1 MRFRGFLL
9 CGGGFSENFAIWRF
23 CSTVGRPYATN
34 AHGVCLRNLAEL
46 TLDISYRSDE
56 GNVVA
61 DFYVPCLERSAVY
74 RRAAGYFSSQ
84 GLAIAAKGLAHLIKS
99 GGRIQL
105 VVSPQ
110 LSEDDVEAIHRGYK
124 SRDEVLEE
132 AARRA
137 LSDPESELG
146 RDRLAAL
153 AWLIASGSL
162 DIKIALRA
170 DPGTGRLARGLYH
183 EKIGIFS
190 DAAGNHV
197 AFTGSGNETEGGL
210 LANFESI
217 DVYCSWQDPQRRVA
231 RKIAAFDRLWND
243 LTMGLIVLDFTHV
256 SRELLARFKT
266 AAPPEIDPECV
277 SAKLSQR
284 APSDRPRLPPTIA
297 LREYQEDAVRSWFQ
311 NNGTGIL
318 EMATGTGKTITALAA
333 CTRLSQQLGLQAVIV
348 VCPYR
353 HLVTQW
359 SKECHRFGMQ
369 PLLAFESRARWY
381 EELTARLSDLSR
393 DPSAFLCVVVTNS
406 TFASESFQQRLR
418 YLPSKTML
426 IADEVHNLGAAR
438 LATAL
443 PENVRLR
450 LGLSA
455 TPERWLDPD
464 GTERL
469 RRYFGKVLEPRLGIR
484 EAIQLGALTPYRYYP
499 VLVELTDDEREQYLD
514 LSAKISRFYGVDE
527 ADPDNPVLTA
537 LLLKRARLIG
547 TAANKLVALRQ
558 IAELHRDAADMLF
571 YCGDGQ
577 VESDLDDSVRRQ
589 VEEVT
594 RILGTELG
602 IRVAP
607 YTARTE
613 TDERDTLRDDLEAKR
628 LQGLVA
634 IRCLDEGVD
643 IPSVRTAVI
652 LASST
657 NPRQFVQRRGR
668 VLRRSE
674 GKAFAEIYDMIVVPP
689 IEAKGSTSERSLLR
703 KELTRFAEFADV
715 ALNAGDARAV
725 VFELQKAFNLM
736 DL

>member
-1 MRFRGFLL
+1 LG
-9 CGGGFSENFAIWRF
+9 
-23 CSTVGRPYATN
+23 
-34 AHGVCLRNLAEL
+34 NLAEL

-56 GNVVA
+56 GSVVA
-61 DFYVPCLERSAVY
+61 DFYVPCLERSTVY
-74 RRAAGYFSSQ
+74 RRAAGYFSSH
-84 GLAIAAKGLAHLIKS
+84 GLALAARGLAHLIKS

-110 LSEDDVEAIHRGYK
+110 LSADDVEAIQQGYK
-124 SRDEVLEE
+124 SREEVLEE

-137 LSDPESELG
+137 LTDPETELS
-146 RDRLAAL
+146 RNRLSAL
-153 AWLIASGSL
+153 AWMIATGTL

-170 DPGTGRLARGLYH
+170 DPITGRLSRGIYH

-190 DAAGNHV
+190 DNAGNHV

-217 DVYCSWQDPQRRVA
+217 DVYCSWRDPDGRVA
-231 RKIAAFDRLWND
+231 RKIAAFERLWHD
-243 LTMGLIVLDFTHV
+243 STAGLIVLDFNRI
-256 SRELLARFKT
+256 SKDLLAKFKGES
-266 AAPPEIDPECV
+266 PPEFDLESVAATIPN
-277 SAKLSQR
+277 R
-284 APSDRPRLPPTIA
+284 AAAGRPRRPTTIA
-297 LREYQEDAVRSWFQ
+297 LREYQDEAVRSWFK

-333 CTRLSQQLGLQAVIV
+333 CTRLADQIGLQAVII

-359 SKECHRFGMQ
+359 SKECLRFRMQ

-393 DPSAFLCVVVTNS
+393 DTSAFFCVVVTNS

-418 YLPSKTML
+418 YFPSKTML

-455 TPERWLDPD
+455 TPERWLDPE

-469 RRYFGKVLEPRLGIR
+469 RSYFGKVIEPRLGIR
-484 EAIQLGALTPYRYYP
+484 EAIQLGALVPYRYYP
-499 VLVELTDDEREQYLD
+499 ILVDLTDEERAGYLD

-527 ADPDNPVLTA
+527 ANPDNPILTA

-547 TAANKLVALRQ
+547 TAANKLKALRQ
-558 IAELHRDAADMLF
+558 LGESHRHAGQMLF

-577 VESDLDDSVRRQ
+577 VESDVDESIRRQ

-594 RILGTELG
+594 RVLGNELG
-602 IRVAP
+602 IKVAP
-607 YTARTE
+607 YTANTDV
-613 TDERDTLRDDLEAKR
+613 DERSTLREDLEAER

-668 VLRRSE
+668 VLRRCE
-674 GKAFAEIYDMIVVPP
+674 GKEHAEIYDMIVVPP
-689 IEAKGSTSERSLLR
+689 IEAKNSASERSLLR
-703 KELTRFAEFADV
+703 KELTRFAEFADI
-715 ALNAGDARAV
+715 ALNAGEARKV
-725 VFELQKAFNLM
+725 VFDLQKAFNLM
-736 DL
+736 DI